1 MVRAR
6 TARQAVDMDTPTQHP
21 TVLHLLDVAAL
32 RREYGLGRE
41 TAYALTHLLPCLR
54 VGGRYLIRRADLEA
68 YLERAARE
76 GRDVRAEALAAA
88 RAAKN
93 PAGAGGLR

>member
-1 MVRAR
+1 MVCARA
-6 TARQAVDMDTPTQHP
+6 ARQAVGMNTLTRHHTAP
-21 TVLHLLDVAAL
+21 HLLDVAAL

-41 TAYALTHLLPCLR
+41 TAYALAHLLPCLR

-76 GRDVRAEALAAA
+76 GRDIRAEALAAA

-93 PAGAGGLR
+93 PARPGGER

>member
-1 MVRAR
+1 MVHARA
-6 TARQAVDMDTPTQHP
+6 ARQAVDMNTPTQHRTAP
-21 TVLHLLDVAAL
+21 HLLDVAAL

-41 TAYALTHLLPCLR
+41 TAYALTRLLPCLR

-68 YLERAARE
+68 YLERAAHE
-76 GRDVRAEALAAA
+76 NRDIRSEALAAA

-93 PAGAGGLR
+93 PAGQGGAR